1 MKRLLSRWVWRLRMA
16 RFPRAPR
23 NPRSADGR
31 YISRKQWRLEQM
43 REGLGG

>member
-1 MKRLLSRWVWRLRMA
+1 MKRFLSRWAFRLRMA

-31 YISRKQWRLEQM
+31 FISRKAWRLEQM
-43 REGLGG
+43 RAGL